1 MRERAR
7 LLFGPAGVPHSAPDR
22 STTAGIEQVKRL
34 DLDCMEVEFVR
45 GVKMSE
51 TMALEVGRVASQLKT
66 KLSAHGPYFI
76 NLNAQGEEKV
86 IASQK
91 RIYQTAHIA
100 SLFGGTGVVFHP
112 AFYLKDPPERV
123 YETVKRNLAV
133 VVNQLIKEGK
143 KIWLRPETTGKVTQ
157 FGTLEEVLRL
167 SQELE
172 WVAPC
177 IDFAHLHAR
186 TGKLNSYQEFC
197 WMLDQ
202 VGEKLGRGG
211 LENLHL
217 HVSGIEYGRQGE
229 KKHLNLRQSDFHF
242 EELLQALKERGA
254 RGLVI
259 CESPNLEE
267 DALLLKRTYERL

>member
-1 MRERAR
+1 MTERAR
-7 LLFGPAGVPHSAPDR
+7 LLFGPAGVPHSAPSR
-22 STTAGIEQVKRL
+22 STVAGVEEVSRL
-34 DLDCMEVEFVR
+34 GLDCMEVEFVQ
-45 GVKMSE
+45 GVRMSE
-51 TMALEVGRVASQLKT
+51 AGALEVGRVSAEHRV

-76 NLNAQGEEKV
+76 NLNAGEEEKV
-86 IASQK
+86 IASQE

-100 SLFGGTGVVFHP
+100 HLFGGTGVVFHA

-133 VVNQLIKEGK
+133 VVNRLVKEGK
-143 KIWLRPETTGKVTQ
+143 RIWLYPETTGKVTQ
-157 FGTLEEVLRL
+157 FGTLEEILRL

-186 TGKLNSYQEFC
+186 TGRLNSYQEFS

-202 VGEKLGRGG
+202 VGEKLGRKA
-211 LENLHL
+211 LENLHI
-217 HVSGIEYGRQGE
+217 HVSGIEYGKQGE
-229 KKHLNLRQSDFHF
+229 KKHLNLKESDFRF
-242 EELLQALKERGA
+242 EELLQALKEYNA

-259 CESPNLEE
+259 AESPNLEE